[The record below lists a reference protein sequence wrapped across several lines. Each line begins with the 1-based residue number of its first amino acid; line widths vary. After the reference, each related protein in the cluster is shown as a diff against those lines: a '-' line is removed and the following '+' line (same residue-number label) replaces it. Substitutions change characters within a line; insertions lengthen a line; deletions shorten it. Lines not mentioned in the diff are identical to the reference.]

1 MSRLTIFGVYI
12 AVDFLIIAGVLW
24 LAFGERWPAR
34 QFFIPAIVLFAMNGL
49 WLIVMTVKNT
59 PPGGG
64 GLGY

>member
-1 MSRLTIFGVYI
+1 MSRLKIFAIYV
-12 AVDFLIIAGVLW
+12 ALDFLIIAGVLW
-24 LAFGERWPAR
+24 AAFAQRWPAY
-34 QFFIPAIVLFAMNGL
+34 QFLIPAIVLFALNGL